1 MTPDPKQLAKLTALA
16 TKYLDDTNA
25 WRALFETALDE
36 LRAKLTEL
44 TKLAKLADKTSEQ
57 RQSLSY
63 AFDDLREHLLE
74 RLDDAALAKVDTS
87 GSGDV
92 YESRVEALANK
103 RSTRKAQIARAR
115 KAIAEQILAMQFR
128 RLEQAGSHTEQ
139 VRKAEVALA
148 EELENLTAEV
158 EDGDYRELSS
168 DDTEGVETLQD
179 TSKELSLSMASGS
192 KEWTKLFTRIKRAL
206 DKAGAIK

>member
-1 MTPDPKQLAKLTALA
+1 MADPVVITAFHGVELAMTPDPKQLAKLTALA

-103 RSTRKAQIARAR
+103 RSTRKA
-115 KAIAEQILAMQFR
+115 
-128 RLEQAGSHTEQ
+128 
-139 VRKAEVALA
+139 EVALA

>member
-103 RSTRKAQIARAR
+103 RSTRKA
-115 KAIAEQILAMQFR
+115 
-128 RLEQAGSHTEQ
+128 
-139 VRKAEVALA
+139 EVALA